1 MDKASARGEMA
12 KARLD
17 PELKRRAEAGLAAI
31 GLKPTTAVTLLYK
44 YVAINGDLPLDLH
57 IPNDKTLRAIED
69 ARSGFGIEQYKN
81 LNELMTKFR

>member
-1 MDKASARGEMA
+1 MDKASARGEMV

-17 PELKRRAEAGLAAI
+17 PELKRQAEAGLAAI
-31 GLKPTTAVTLLYK
+31 GLTPATAVTLLYK

-69 ARSGFGIEQYKN
+69 ARSGVGIEQYKN